1 MFKLI
6 VEYVA
11 RVKAQ
16 NKNYFESRALELMQK
31 ENSDQLITLQVKI
44 MIKDLRMTRE

>member
-11 RVKAQ
+11 KVRAQ
-16 NKNYFESRALELMQK
+16 NKNYFESRAIELMQK
-31 ENSDQLITLQVKI
+31 EKSDQLITLQVNII
-44 MIKDLRMTRE
+44 MKDLRMTRE